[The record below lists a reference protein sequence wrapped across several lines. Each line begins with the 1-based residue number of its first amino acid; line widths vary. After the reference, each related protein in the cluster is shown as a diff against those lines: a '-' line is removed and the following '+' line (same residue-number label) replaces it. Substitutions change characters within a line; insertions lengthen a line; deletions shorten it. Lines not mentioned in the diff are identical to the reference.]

1 MCRLIIGKATKLE
14 SHQKLE
20 NKQKKKKKNKLKN
33 MDMRNQPEILKKHIF
48 KQKI

>member
-20 NKQKKKKKNKLKN
+20 NKQKKKKETEECGHEEPA
-33 MDMRNQPEILKKHIF
+33 RNF
-48 KQKI
+48 